1 MPSPLELIKSFFAPD
16 TVESVKAPI
25 GAWIPPQTAEAAAS
39 NPNLSV
45 GAGGRPVMD
54 AAYAH
59 AHNESLFSG
68 MLSWGPVMGIAL
80 LVMAFLWNR
89 FLRH

>member
-1 MPSPLELIKSFFAPD
+1 MPSPLEFIKSFFAPD
-16 TVESVKAPI
+16 TVETVKAPI
-25 GAWIPPQTAEAAAS
+25 GAWIPNQSATATA

-59 AHNESLFSG
+59 AHNDSLFSG
-68 MLSWGPVMGIAL
+68 MLTWGPVMG
-80 LVMAFLWNR
+80 LVLVFMAFLWNR